1 MTMAC
6 SIGSRKHDSILFN
19 LIKSVVDCR
28 SRENTVHVL
37 SGFSLA
43 SRHMMLKSG
52 SFIMVIV
59 SVVAGVNVQDS
70 GSFQISIVVTSA

>member
-19 LIKSVVDCR
+19 LIKSIVDCR
-28 SRENTVHVL
+28 SRKNSVVL